1 MRFDTCS
8 LQGETKL
15 KISCNLSITFI
26 INSPEEFDYLCE
38 EGIKKEPAGIRKL
51 NSENRTYMK
60 KVLILG
66 AGLVSKPMV
75 EYLLGEGFEVII
87 ATRTKEKA
95 DRLLGGH
102 RNGKSIAWVM
112 EDMDKLSDMV
122 RDSDLTVSLLPY
134 RFHVDV
140 AKFCLRF
147 RKPLVTTSYV
157 SPAMQALHDDAVK
170 AGVIFLNEAGLDPGI
185 DHMSAMRIIDNVRE
199 RGGKIEEFYSLC
211 GALPAPEDANN
222 PLGYKFSWSPK
233 GVVLASRNGATYL
246 KHGEIVNIEPI
257 NLFKA
262 RFTHPFP
269 GVGELEVY
277 PNRDSVSYVDIYGL
291 KGIRTMYRGTFRF
304 KGWCETLDLMKAI
317 GLIDDGDKD
326 YTGVTFRQFV
336 AEKAGVP
343 GQDLRKELKEKP
355 GLNPSDR
362 ALESLEWLGLFSDT
376 DMGYKVTSP
385 YEITSDLMI
394 KKMWLNDN
402 ERDMIVM
409 QHLFLATYHDG
420 KSEVI
425 SSRMLD
431 FGTPATNTSIARTV
445 ALPAAMAVKMILT
458 GKILLHGV
466 YRPILPEIYNPILDE
481 LEANGIKMEE
491 EYGLPVDR
499 MIK

>member
-1 MRFDTCS
+1 MRFDACS

-38 EGIKKEPAGIRKL
+38 EGNLSAPAGIRKL

-102 RNGKSIAWVM
+102 RNGKSIAWIM

-246 KHGEIVNIEPI
+246 KHGKIINIEPI
-257 NLFKA
+257 DLFKD

-269 GVGELEVY
+269 GVGDLEVY

-291 KGIRTMYRGTFRF
+291 KGIQTMYRGTFRF
-304 KGWCETLDLMKAI
+304 KGWCETLDLMKAT

-326 YTGVTFRQFV
+326 YTGMTFRQFV

-343 GQDLRKELKEKP
+343 GNDLRKELKEKP
-355 GLNPSDR
+355 GLNPTDR
-362 ALESLEWLGLFSDT
+362 SLEALEWLGLFSDT
-376 DMGYKVTSP
+376 DMGYAVTSP

-420 KSEVI
+420 RNEVI

-431 FGTPATNTSIARTV
+431 FGSPATNTSIARTV

-481 LEANGIKMEE
+481 LEANGIRMEE